1 MINAIGLKGDAYINC
16 LVHITII
23 LLCVVVVETK
33 RRKYTKYRF
42 NFNAIDRFIII
53 YIILYRNYYATQLRR
68 RHNDPWSVV
77 HNVV

>member
-1 MINAIGLKGDAYINC
+1 MKNAIGLKGEAYINC

-42 NFNAIDRFIII
+42 GFNAIDRFI
-53 YIILYRNYYATQLRR
+53 IILYRNYYATQLRR
-68 RHNDPWSVV
+68 HNDPWSVV
-77 HNVV
+77 HNVVL